1 MWDDYRGDGVVVAIV
16 DTGIDYGHPDL
27 AANYRHDLDFDA
39 RDHDMD
45 SFASTAGDDHGT
57 VVAGVVAATL
67 GGGDTVGVAPG
78 AQVTG
83 FRMGFGADSTIGQV
97 ATQMQNMATVDVAN
111 NSWSYGGFFVDNLD
125 NPDFSRRRFGDGA
138 TVGYNNE
145 EIAMGWRLPP
155 PGEAEPDVRE
165 FAASLVS
172 GNVANPGGEMQYRSP
187 NTDILG
193 WIAERVSGGPLRDM
207 LIEAIEAAGIA
218 GNYHMAT
225 DRVGTPVIAGGASMT
240 ARDLARF
247 SLLFARGGLGIEGR
261 AVGSARFIAE
271 TRSGRGTVAAGWGDA
286 VRYSNHTFTNGR

>member
-1 MWDDYRGDGVVVAIV
+1 
-16 DTGIDYGHPDL
+16 
-27 AANYRHDLDFDA
+27 
-39 RDHDMD
+39 
-45 SFASTAGDDHGT
+45 
-57 VVAGVVAATL
+57 
-67 GGGDTVGVAPG
+67 
-78 AQVTG
+78 
-83 FRMGFGADSTIGQV
+83 
-97 ATQMQNMATVDVAN
+97 
-111 NSWSYGGFFVDNLD
+111 
-125 NPDFSRRRFGDGA
+125 
-138 TVGYNNE
+138 
-145 EIAMGWRLPP
+145 MGWRLPP

-247 SLLFARGGLGIEGR
+247 GLLFARGGLGIEGR